1 MNLYQKW
8 LLAFTLVILVAVGTI
23 AALVATRTEAAFRR
37 YATMNGT
44 LAQNLAAVLADYYT
58 QTGSWNGLQAALA
71 ELPTTLPMM
80 SGGRGQGQ
88 GGMHGPMGGEGQQL
102 IYRVADVN
110 GQCIADSAGPPTGS
124 FSHSDLQRAL
134 PIQVEG
140 TTVGYLLILVAE
152 SNSLAA
158 PAQSFLTQTRTALLY
173 GVLAAFATALLA
185 GGLLVRGIVA
195 PLRKLTQ
202 ASQAIAAGDLQAR
215 APIQGHD
222 EVAQLA
228 QTFNQMAESLARAE
242 VARRAQTADIAH
254 ELRNPLAVLQ
264 GTLEA
269 LADGVY
275 TPTTENIQPALDQ
288 VQTLNRLVEDLRLL
302 ALADAGELRLE
313 RGPLDLGD
321 LLTRTAEAYRV
332 RLEEKGLALDV
343 AVPAD
348 LPLVNADSDR
358 LAQVIGNILS
368 NAVRYLP
375 AGCRVQLSAAPAAGR
390 ALVRIADNGPG
401 VPDADLPRLFERF
414 WRSDPSRSR
423 TTGGSGLGLAIA
435 RQIVEA
441 HGGHIHAEPT
451 PGGGLTIAFWLPAS
465 AAQP

>member
-8 LLAFTLVILVAVGTI
+8 LLAFALVILVAVGTI
-23 AALVATRTEAAFRR
+23 AAMVATRTEAAFRR
-37 YATMNGT
+37 YAMVNSN
-44 LAQNLAAVLADYYT
+44 LAQELAASLADYYT
-58 QTGSWNGLQAALA
+58 QTGSWDGLQAALA
-71 ELPTTLPMM
+71 ELPTTLPITER
-80 SGGRGQGQ
+80 GRGQ
-88 GGMHGPMGGEGQQL
+88 GGMHGPMGGAGQQF
-102 IYRVADVN
+102 IYQVADAT
-110 GQCIADSAGPPTGS
+110 GQRVADSAGPPSGN

-195 PLRKLTQ
+195 PLHKLTQ
-202 ASQAIAAGDLQAR
+202 AAQAIAAGNLQAR

-242 VARRAQTADIAH
+242 TARRAQTADIAH

-269 LADGVY
+269 LADGIY

-302 ALADAGELRLE
+302 ALADAGQLRLE
-313 RGPLDLGD
+313 RGPLDLGE
-321 LLTRTAEAYRV
+321 LLTRTAEAYRI
-332 RLEEKGLALDV
+332 RLEEKGLALEV
-343 AVPAD
+343 NIPTN

-368 NAVRYLP
+368 NAVSYLP
-375 AGCRVQLSAAPAAGR
+375 AGCTIWVSAR
-390 ALVRIADNGPG
+390 AEKNGVSVRLADNGPG
-401 VPDADLPRLFERF
+401 VPAADLSRLFERF

-451 PGGGLTIAFWLPAS
+451 PGGGLTLAFWLPAGANRS
-465 AAQP
+465 

>member
-8 LLAFTLVILVAVGTI
+8 LFAFALVILVAVGTI
-23 AALVATRTEAAFRR
+23 AAMVAMRTEAALRR
-37 YATMNGT
+37 YALVNGPR
-44 LAQNLAAVLADYYT
+44 AQVLAAALADYYA
-58 QTGSWNGLQAALA
+58 QTGSWEGLQAALA
-71 ELPTTLPMM
+71 QLPTTIPLT
-80 SGGRGQGQ
+80 GRGQG
-88 GGMHGPMGGEGQQL
+88 GIMHGPPTTAGAQL
-102 IYRVADVN
+102 VYQVADTSGRRV
-110 GQCIADSAGPPTGS
+110 ADSAGPPTGYLS
-124 FSHSDLQRAL
+124 RRELQRAL
-134 PIQVEG
+134 PIEVDDE
-140 TTVGYLLILVAE
+140 TVGYLLIVVMDNNAMTA
-152 SNSLAA
+152 S
-158 PAQSFLTQTRTALLY
+158 AQTLLTQTRTALLY
-173 GVLAAFATALLA
+173 GMLAAFITALLV
-185 GGLLVRGIVA
+185 GGLLVRSIVA

-202 ASQAIAAGDLQAR
+202 AAQAIAAGNLQAR
-215 APIQGHD
+215 APVQGHD

-242 VARRAQTADIAH
+242 TARRAQTADIAH

-269 LADGVY
+269 LADGIY

-302 ALADAGELRLE
+302 ALADAGQLRLE
-313 RGPLDLGD
+313 RGLLDLGE
-321 LLTRTAEAYRV
+321 LLTRTAEAYRL
-332 RLEEKGLALDV
+332 RLEEKGLALEV
-343 AVPAD
+343 SIPTN

-375 AGCRVQLSAAPAAGR
+375 AGCTIWVSAR
-390 ALVRIADNGPG
+390 AEKNGVSVRLADNGPG
-401 VPDADLPRLFERF
+401 VPAADLSRLFERF

-451 PGGGLTIAFWLPAS
+451 PGGGLTIALWLPAG
-465 AAQP
+465 AARP

>member
-23 AALVATRTEAAFRR
+23 AAMVATRTEAAFRH
-37 YATMNGT
+37 YAMVNSS
-44 LAQNLAAVLADYYT
+44 LAQELAASLADYYA
-58 QTGSWNGLQAALA
+58 QTGSWDGLQAALA
-71 ELPTTLPMM
+71 ELPTTLPIK
-80 SGGRGQGQ
+80 GRGQ
-88 GGMHGPMGGEGQQL
+88 GGMHGPMGGAGQQF
-102 IYRVADVN
+102 IYQVADAT
-110 GQCIADSAGPPTGS
+110 GQRVADSAGPPSGH
-124 FSHSDLQRAL
+124 FSPSDLQRAL
-134 PIQVEG
+134 PIQTEEG

-173 GVLAAFATALLA
+173 GVLAAFVTALLV

-202 ASQAIAAGDLQAR
+202 AAQAIAAGNLQVR

-228 QTFNQMAESLARAE
+228 QTFNTMAESLARAE

-269 LADGVY
+269 LADGIY
-275 TPTTENIQPALDQ
+275 TPTPENIQPALDQ

-302 ALADAGELRLE
+302 ALADAGKLRLE

-321 LLTRTAEAYRV
+321 WLIRTAEAYRV
-332 RLEEKGLALDV
+332 QLEEKGLTL
-343 AVPAD
+343 AVEVPPH

-375 AGCRVQLSAAPAAGR
+375 AGCRVQISAQTEKNGVT
-390 ALVRIADNGPG
+390 VRLADNGPG
-401 VPDADLPRLFERF
+401 VPTADLARIFERF

-423 TTGGSGLGLAIA
+423 STGGSGLGLAIA

-451 PGGGLTIAFWLPAS
+451 PGGGLTFVLWLPTD
-465 AAQP
+465 AARP